1 MAQISLTLP
10 DGARRSYD
18 AGITP
23 AEVAAD
29 ISPSLAKK
37 AISAT
42 VDGAHWDLAWPVEA
56 DAEIAI
62 HTMKDEAQALEL
74 IRHDLAHVMA
84 RAVQEIWPE
93 VKVTIGPVIETAGT
107 TTSTGK
113 SPSPP
118 RTSARSRRRCAR
130 SSTAAIPSPPR
141 SGSATAR

>member
-18 AGITP
+18 AGVTP

-42 VDGAHWDLAWPVEA
+42 VNGAHWDLAWPIEA

-62 HTMKDEAQALEL
+62 HTMKDEAPGAGTDPP
-74 IRHDLAHVMA
+74 RPRPCHGPRGAGDLARGEA
-84 RAVQEIWPE
+84 
-93 VKVTIGPVIETAGT
+93 
-107 TTSTGK
+107 
-113 SPSPP
+113 SPS
-118 RTSARSRRRCAR
+118 AR
-130 SSTAAIPSPPR
+130 
-141 SGSATAR
+141 

>member
-93 VKVTIGPVIETAGT
+93 VRVTIGPVIEHGWYYDFDREEPFT
-107 TTSTGK
+107 
-113 SPSPP
+113 P
-118 RTSARSRRRCAR
+118 RISARSRRRCAR

-141 SGSATAR
+141 SGTATAR